1 MLNGESLTHS
11 VTQICRYKAALAAKN
26 MQCKIG
32 KIIMTMIL
40 FVFHNFYICIVNFLT
55 LGLNV
60 DRSDYSREYLKL
72 RNHEMRSFNLTKID
86 KETLTKVSSVL
97 VTNLMCQCISAN
109 VFTVT
114 KLNEDIVILYQR
126 FPENSKSINL
136 LQIG

>member
-1 MLNGESLTHS
+1 
-11 VTQICRYKAALAAKN
+11 
-26 MQCKIG
+26 MQYKIG
-32 KIIMTMIL
+32 KIMMATIL
-40 FVFHNFYICIVNFLT
+40 FVCHNFYICIVNFLT

-114 KLNEDIVILYQR
+114 KLNEDIVILYQC

>member
-1 MLNGESLTHS
+1 MVNHS

-40 FVFHNFYICIVNFLT
+40 FVFHNFFVCIVNFLT
-55 LGLNV
+55 LCLNV

-72 RNHEMRSFNLTKID
+72 RNHEMRSFNLTTID

-97 VTNLMCQCISAN
+97 VTNLMCQCN
-109 VFTVT
+109 VLVQMFFTAI

-126 FPENSKSINL
+126 FPENSKITNL
-136 LQIG
+136 LQID